1 MKGLIGFLLFCA
13 LIFLPRPG
21 GAAYALDRREALSQ
35 VLALKTE
42 NTRRLGEVDEKIRGL
57 LNSQRIQEF
66 KDSGTAPVASRVY
79 KALEE
84 EMETLIQ
91 QRRERLLRQ
100 EFLDRLVF
108 QIDSKFQGGEIRE
121 FLQQTLLEMSLTEAS
136 SGATET
142 SLWRFLTYLS
152 LAIKSLP
159 ERGENL
165 ISFIEGYMD
174 FSTISRP
181 VRPDQF
187 VSLRHYTNGT
197 RSQAAQPIDKSE
209 VGDAVESKLEQYER
223 QQVLDQAAK
232 KFEERRPLLKVPAV
246 KSASAPQASPSE
258 GEPLPEEEPD
268 VELRYRLGKEYQL
281 LPQEGDAGESR
292 PPAPTQ

>member
-1 MKGLIGFLLFCA
+1 MKGFIANFLILPLLFLLLA
-13 LIFLPRPG
+13 G
-21 GAAYALDRREALSQ
+21 GTASALDRKEALTQ
-35 VLALKTE
+35 ALSLKSE
-42 NTRRLGEVDEKIRGL
+42 NTRRLGEVDTKIRTL
-57 LNSQRIQEF
+57 LNSQRLQEF

-84 EMETLIQ
+84 EMEVLIL

-108 QIDSKFQGGEIRE
+108 QIDSKFQGGDIRE
-121 FLQQTLLEMSLTEAS
+121 FLHQVFLEMSLTEAS
-136 SGATET
+136 SGASDT

-152 LAIKSLP
+152 LAIKTLP

-165 ISFIEGYMD
+165 ISFVEGYME
-174 FSTISRP
+174 FSTISKP

-197 RSQAAQPIDKSE
+197 HSQPAEQAVDKTE
-209 VGDAVESKLEQYER
+209 VGDAVESRLEQYER
-223 QQVLDQAAK
+223 QTVLDQAAK
-232 KFEERRPLLKVPAV
+232 RFEERKPLLKVPAI
-246 KSASAPQASPSE
+246 KDESGAAPSSDIDSSP
-258 GEPLPEEEPD
+258 PEEEPA

-281 LPQEGDAGESR
+281 LPQTDPAAAPTP
-292 PPAPTQ
+292 PPAQ